1 VAGFDGLDKPL
12 AISYWLF
19 QASWNINPKSKFQN
33 LKFYDRMTGL
43 NAVQLTEKKRSS
55 QTYILATAFLTLFA
69 IVGLIIYGLPFFY
82 DFMVKEYGWSRAEV
96 TSGNALGKLLVAP
109 LFGFLAGW
117 MIDRFGPR
125 RLMLAGALLAG
136 TALVGLSY
144 ADNLPLFY
152 LFYIFNAIGYVFGGP
167 LPCQVLISRWFD
179 KNRGKAMGIAYLGIG
194 AGGAFAPQI
203 IRALEG
209 SFGWHLALA
218 MLGVLVVLIAFPMA
232 FFIKDSSGEPIEK
245 QKVAAAVPISAILR
259 NPNFYLL
266 AIGSMCSIGA
276 VGGISQHLK
285 LYLRDLDFSQ
295 AHAANVMSFVLFSSL
310 AGRVLMGFLADLINR
325 KYVMILIYLIVASA
339 IPLLL
344 VPDFP
349 GRIYLFA
356 IIFGIGLGGDYMIIP
371 LMAADL
377 FGIKALGRTMGII
390 LVADGIAESLVPVK
404 VGQLYDV
411 TTKSYATG
419 FSFLIGLAL
428 MGAVI
433 VAFLPKT
440 KGNAV

>member
-1 VAGFDGLDKPL
+1 
-12 AISYWLF
+12 
-19 QASWNINPKSKFQN
+19 
-33 LKFYDRMTGL
+33 MT
-43 NAVQLTEKKRSS
+43 LTQQTTLSGRQRSS

-82 DFMVKEYGWSRAEV
+82 DFMVREYGWSRAEV

-117 MIDRFGPR
+117 MIDRYGPR
-125 RLMLAGALLAG
+125 KLMLAGAILAG

-144 ADNLPLFY
+144 SDNLPLFY
-152 LFYIFNAIGYVFGGP
+152 LFYVFNAIGYVFGGP

-209 SFGWHLALA
+209 NLGWHLALTS
-218 MLGVLVVLIAFPMA
+218 LGILVVLIAFPMA
-232 FFIKDSSGEPIEK
+232 FFIRDSSVESTNM
-245 QKVAAAVPISAILR
+245 QQTAAAIPIRTILR

-266 AIGSMCSIGA
+266 AFGSMCSIGA

-285 LYLRDLDFSQ
+285 LYLRDLDYSQ
-295 AHAANVMSFVLFSSL
+295 AHAANVLSFLLFSSL

-325 KYVMILIYLIVASA
+325 KYVMILIYLLVASA

-377 FGIKALGRTMGII
+377 FGVKALGRTMGII
-390 LVADGIAESLVPVK
+390 LVADGMAEASFPVLV
-404 VGQLYDV
+404 GYFYN
-411 TTKSYATG
+411 TATKSYAVG
-419 FSFLIGLAL
+419 FIFLIGLAL
-428 MGAVI
+428 LGAVI

-440 KGNAV
+440 RRGND